1 MPGPAD
7 DERFPTDG
15 KFHADAQVLTHLL
28 RIRAQ
33 RGAGYLVLIDPDKW
47 PPARLPE
54 VAAAAGEQGADAV
67 LIGGSL
73 LLTPSFDNVVQ
84 SIRSAAA
91 VPTILFPGSTIQIS
105 RHADAILFLSL
116 VSGRNPS
123 YLIGEQVLAAPVIKH
138 LGIEP
143 IPTAYMLIE
152 SGATTSAEF
161 MSNTRPIPRDKHD
174 IAQATALAA
183 EYLGFR
189 LVYLE
194 AGSGAEKAVPAE
206 MIAAVSSFVNISV
219 IVGGGIRTPEA
230 AAERVKAGA
239 SFIVTGNVLEKDGH
253 SQLIQEF
260 AAAIHQR

>member
-1 MPGPAD
+1 MDSPH
-7 DERFPTDG
+7 DG
-15 KFHADAQVLTHLL
+15 KLAASGQVLTQLL
-28 RIRAQ
+28 QIHEQ

-47 PPARLPE
+47 PASRLPE

-73 LLTPSFDNVVQ
+73 LMKPNFDDLVLAIKQ
-84 SIRSAAA
+84 AAK

-116 VSGRNPS
+116 VSGRNPN
-123 YLIGEQVLAAPVIKH
+123 YLIGEQVLAAPVIKY

-152 SGATTSAEF
+152 SGRTTSAEF
-161 MSNTRPIPRDKHD
+161 MSATRPIPRDKND
-174 IAQATALAA
+174 IAIATALAA
-183 EYLGFR
+183 EFLGFR
-189 LVYLE
+189 LIYLE
-194 AGSGAEKAVPAE
+194 AGSGAEKPVPPE
-206 MIAAVSSFVNISV
+206 MVAAVSSFANIPV

-230 AAERVKAGA
+230 AAERVAAGA
-239 SFIVTGNVLEKDGH
+239 AFIVTGNILEKDGH

-260 AAAIHQR
+260 ASAIHQS

>member
-1 MPGPAD
+1 M
-7 DERFPTDG
+7 
-15 KFHADAQVLTHLL
+15 
-28 RIRAQ
+28 
-33 RGAGYLVLIDPDKW
+33 LIDPDKW
-47 PPARLPE
+47 PLARLSE
-54 VAAAAGEQGADAV
+54 VAAAAGEHGADAV

-73 LLTPSFDNVVQ
+73 LLTSNFDEIVQ
-84 SIRSAAA
+84 SIKRVAT

-116 VSGRNPS
+116 VSGRNPT

-138 LGIEP
+138 LGVEP

-152 SGATTSAEF
+152 SGHTTSAEF
-161 MSNTRPIPRDKHD
+161 MSSTRPIPQDKND

-194 AGSGAEKAVPAE
+194 AGSGADKPVSPE
-206 MIAAVSSFVNISV
+206 MIAAVSSFVNIPV

-230 AAERVKAGA
+230 AAARVAAGA
-239 SFIVTGNVLEKDGH
+239 AFIVTGNVLEKDGQA
-253 SQLIQEF
+253 QLIREF
-260 AAAIHQR
+260 AAAVHQR

>member
-1 MPGPAD
+1 M
-7 DERFPTDG
+7 
-15 KFHADAQVLTHLL
+15 AQLL

-47 PPARLPE
+47 QLAQLAG

-67 LIGGSL
+67 LVGGSL
-73 LLTPSFDNVVQ
+73 LLTSNFDEIVL
-84 SIRSAAA
+84 SIKRATS
-91 VPTILFPGSTIQIS
+91 VPTILFPGNTIQIS

-116 VSGRNPS
+116 VSGRNPT
-123 YLIGEQVLAAPVIKH
+123 YLIGEQVLAAPVIKQ
-138 LGIEP
+138 LDVEP

-152 SGATTSAEF
+152 SGRTTSAEF
-161 MSNTRPIPRDKHD
+161 ISSTRPIPQDKND

-194 AGSGAEKAVPAE
+194 AGSGADKPVSLE
-206 MIAAVSSFVNISV
+206 MIGAVSSFVDIPV

-230 AAERVKAGA
+230 AAARVAAGA

-253 SQLIQEF
+253 AQLIREF
-260 AAAIHQR
+260 AAAIHQRERVPVPDSL